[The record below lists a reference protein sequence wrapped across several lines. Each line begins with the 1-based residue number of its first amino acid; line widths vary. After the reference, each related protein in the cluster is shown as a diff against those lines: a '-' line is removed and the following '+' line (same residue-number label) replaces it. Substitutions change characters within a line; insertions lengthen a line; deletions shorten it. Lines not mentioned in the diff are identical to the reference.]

1 MSAKELSVEK
11 NVMTVE
17 ITIDGEVFKQALNRS
32 YNKNKKYYTVQG
44 FRKGKAP
51 RKLIERYYGSGV
63 FVEDA
68 INFAFPDAYREA
80 LEELNVEPVSRP
92 EMTDIKEASDDG
104 AVFVVRFGLKPEVKL
119 GEYKGAEIEPLEVEI
134 TDKDVE
140 ERLEWMQKQ
149 NARLV
154 TVEDA
159 PAEEGDTVNID
170 YKGFVDDEPFIG
182 GEDHG
187 YDLKLGSNSFIPG
200 FEDQLVGA
208 KAGEEV
214 EVKVTFPE
222 VYHADNLAGKDAV
235 FKVTV
240 NEVKREELPELNDDF
255 AQDVSESDTMEELK
269 EALAKEEKENREA
282 TRRKMAEE
290 AVINFAIE
298 NAEIELPD
306 LMVEDEL
313 DRIVEDYAN
322 NIAGQGLKFEDFL
335 KYMGDT
341 KESFREKMR
350 ANTVHNIKGE
360 YVLDALVEAENP
372 EVTEEDMEN
381 EYPTYAQASN
391 MELDEFKKHLEE
403 NEGLK
408 GYIEMGLKRRKV
420 VDAMIDAA
428 KIKEADTKE
437 EE

>member
-298 NAEIELPD
+298 MQKLNCWTLWLKMNIRKSQKKTWKMNIRPMHRLPTW
-306 LMVEDEL
+306 
-313 DRIVEDYAN
+313 N
-322 NIAGQGLKFEDFL
+322 
-335 KYMGDT
+335 
-341 KESFREKMR
+341 
-350 ANTVHNIKGE
+350 
-360 YVLDALVEAENP
+360 
-372 EVTEEDMEN
+372 
-381 EYPTYAQASN
+381 
-391 MELDEFKKHLEE
+391 
-403 NEGLK
+403 
-408 GYIEMGLKRRKV
+408 
-420 VDAMIDAA
+420 
-428 KIKEADTKE
+428 
-437 EE
+437 